1 MSGTQVRERGDVGPV
16 RPGRRKVAG
25 RRRSWRSRAPMWV
38 VTALL
43 LMLCAAWLYPFVW
56 VLSASLKDQLEV
68 FSAGLDLVPETFV
81 WENYRRAWVDAN
93 FSTYMLNTVVVTFF
107 TVVLV
112 VVRCAMAGYVLARY
126 QFIGRKLVLGVLVA
140 TLFVPAGYTIIPV
153 VEITQKLGLL
163 NSLTGM
169 VIALAGGGHVAAV
182 LLYVGYFRGIPR
194 ELEEAAVLD
203 GAGFFTVFFR
213 VMLPLAGPV
222 TATVVVLTFLAT
234 WNAFFLPLVFT
245 FSRPDL
251 RTLSVG
257 MQAFVGQNSIDWP
270 GMAAAGT
277 LSLVPIVL
285 LFLFL
290 QRYFFDG
297 IAGAVKS

>member
-1 MSGTQVRERGDVGPV
+1 MTTTDTRPV
-16 RPGRRKVAG
+16 RGRT
-25 RRRSWRSRAPMWV
+25 RRSP
-38 VTALL
+38 LL
-43 LMLCAAWLYPFVW
+43 WLATFLLVGFAAVWIYPFVW
-56 VLSASLKDQLEV
+56 VLSASVKGQLEV
-68 FSAGLDLVPETFV
+68 FSAGLQLLPEAFR
-81 WENYRRAWVDAN
+81 WENYARAWVDAD
-93 FSTYMLNTVVVTFF
+93 FGTYMLNTILVTAF
-107 TVVLV
+107 TVAIV

-126 QFIGRKLVLGVLVA
+126 SFLGRKFVVAVLVG

-153 VEITQKLGLL
+153 VELTQRLGLL

-182 LLYVGYFRGIPR
+182 LLYMGYFRGIPR
-194 ELEEAAVLD
+194 ELEEAAVID
-203 GAGFFTVFFR
+203 GAGFGTVFFR

-234 WNAFFLPLVFT
+234 WNAFLLPLVFT

-251 RTLSVG
+251 RTLAVG
-257 MQAFVGQNSIDWP
+257 MQAFVGENSVDWP
-270 GMAAAGT
+270 GMAAAAT
-277 LSLVPIVL
+277 LSLLPIVA

-290 QRYFFDG
+290 QRYFFEG